1 MAAINK
7 NDVVAFS
14 MPGGEVSAVAKAKTR
29 PIDLAHLSRQTMGD
43 RELEREVLDLFVD
56 QAITIRDQFGS
67 IGVNERRL
75 MAHSLKGS
83 ARSVGAMTIAE
94 WAETVEENP
103 DDRHGLKRL
112 SGLIDDVRDFI
123 AAISR

>member
-56 QAITIRDQFGS
+56 QAQGR
-67 IGVNERRL
+67 VLNERTTIGCVSHRTPRFGLRTLPLLRIVHRGVEHFPRSCYQVVEHHRL
-75 MAHSLKGS
+75 
-83 ARSVGAMTIAE
+83 
-94 WAETVEENP
+94 W
-103 DDRHGLKRL
+103 
-112 SGLIDDVRDFI
+112 
-123 AAISR
+123 